1 MAPLTA
7 EIFAMAFRR
16 EYKFEVISA
25 ANPVQRFAVDRRF
38 TSADDR
44 DLHITSAGETYIANG
59 GRIAYVDNEAS
70 LAGRVYRHYLH
81 QASEIDS
88 GADYQS
94 VVDGNFP
101 SKDATDQIT
110 VKLNANQY
118 LTRPG
123 IDKFLQTAFDDAHTS
138 SQVGK
143 QRKQLFNSIL
153 SVQGSMTAPDLNP
166 IALRIEINEKEVIV
180 HELTFEDNS
189 KLYVTN
195 PENKPDQAHPFQVS
209 LTIWD
214 GSRYL

>member
-1 MAPLTA
+1 
-7 EIFAMAFRR
+7 MAFLR

-25 ANPVQRFAVDRRF
+25 TNPVQRFVVDFRF

-44 DLHITSAGETYIANG
+44 DLHIETVGETYLANG
-59 GRIAYVDNEAS
+59 GRVAYVDNEAS

-88 GADYQS
+88 RADYQS
-94 VVDGNFP
+94 VVYGNFP

-110 VKLNANQY
+110 IKLNANQY

-123 IDKFLQTAFDDAHTS
+123 IDKFLQTAFDDAHAL
-138 SQVGK
+138 SQVGEL
-143 QRKQLFNSIL
+143 RKQLFNSVL

-166 IALRIEINEKEVIV
+166 RISHRIMVNEKAVVV

-195 PENKPDQAHPFQVS
+195 PENNPDQAYPFQVS

-214 GSRYL
+214 GSKYL

>member
-1 MAPLTA
+1 
-7 EIFAMAFRR
+7 MAFRR
-16 EYKFEVISA
+16 EYKFEVINDT
-25 ANPVQRFAVDRRF
+25 NPVQRFAVDYLF

-44 DLHITSAGETYIANG
+44 DLHIESVGEMYLANG

-94 VVDGNFP
+94 VVYGNYP
-101 SKDATDQIT
+101 SKDATDQVT
-110 VKLNANQY
+110 FRLNANQY

-123 IDKFLQTAFDDAHTS
+123 IDKFLQTAFDDVHAS

-143 QRKQLFNSIL
+143 LRKQLFNSIL
-153 SVQGSMTAPDLNP
+153 SVQGSMRAPDLNP
-166 IALRIEINEKEVIV
+166 RTILRIQFNENAVV
-180 HELTFEDNS
+180 SNELIFEDNS

-195 PENKPDQAHPFQVS
+195 PENNPDQAYPFQVS